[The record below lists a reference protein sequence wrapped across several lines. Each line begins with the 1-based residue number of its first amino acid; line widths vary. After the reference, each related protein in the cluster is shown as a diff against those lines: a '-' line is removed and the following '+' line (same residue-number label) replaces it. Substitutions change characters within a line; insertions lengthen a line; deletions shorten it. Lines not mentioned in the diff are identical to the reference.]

1 MANRILASSLDN
13 FVVFNTPTVALP
25 YVTFTVGTL
34 SSNVEIEIKEAN
46 NDYGYSR
53 VINGSPNG
61 ETTSTSFNTTG
72 LGLFNLY
79 ECIKLNSI
87 FYNITFLNS
96 NTMKCFIDASLKYDI
111 ALTDGSGI
119 TIGGTYSSYSPSL
132 PNKTCVILQSSGDTN
147 SINME
152 KYHNAATVSFNV
164 TAPFQKTMFFKPLE
178 YSVAGYKVSNGSASN
193 ITIPFETMTV
203 MPTTLTKFQKV
214 NYDDYLWKQGQNSC
228 KFLTTQEHR
237 YYNYDEWVGLSVL
250 SDTIFSTPMLRKSYY
265 TNSGV
270 FLKTEWSV
278 QYVEKNGR
286 RYDLYDVFNLNS
298 IEAQFNKQVGYIMV
312 SFTTGFGF
320 PAFSNE
326 IKFEINPKCDGNNEV
341 FFLNEIGGVDSFNF
355 TNTKEVKRGISNQNT
370 YAKTHTRGFIDI
382 FDHEYVMS
390 KRNKITTTL
399 STNQLDISIANWLN
413 QLVKSK
419 YTYKFLGMNNP
430 MFKIIVVDKFDIQTN
445 TADDE
450 FELTLE
456 YHDADNDSVI

>member
-13 FVVFNTPTVALP
+13 FVLFNTPTVALP

-34 SSNVEIEIKEAN
+34 SASVEITIKEAN

-53 VINGSPNG
+53 VINGTPNG
-61 ETTSTSFNTTG
+61 ETTSTSFNTIGIG
-72 LGLFNLY
+72 LYNLY

-87 FYNITFLNS
+87 FYNITFLNA
-96 NTMKCFIDASLKYDI
+96 TTIKCQIDTSLKYDI
-111 ALTDGSGI
+111 TLTKGSGI
-119 TIGGTYSSYSPSL
+119 TIGGTFNSYSPSL
-132 PNKTCVILQSSGDTN
+132 PNKTCVILQESGGTN

-164 TAPFQKTMFFKPLE
+164 TAPFQKTMFNKPLE
-178 YSVAGYKVSNGSASN
+178 YNIRGYKVINGSTSN

-203 MPTTLTKFQKV
+203 LPTTLTKFQSV
-214 NYDDYLWKQGQNSC
+214 NYDDYLYTQAKGKC
-228 KFLTTQEHR
+228 KFLTTQESR
-237 YYNYDEWVGLSVL
+237 YYNYGEWVGLSVL
-250 SDTIFSTPMLRKSYY
+250 SDVTFSTPLLRKAYY

-270 FLKTEWSV
+270 YLKTEYSV

-286 RYDLYDVFNLNS
+286 RYDFYDVFNLNS
-298 IEAQFNKQVGYIMV
+298 VEAQYNKQVGYILV
-312 SFTTGFGF
+312 SLATGFGY
-320 PAFSNE
+320 PAVSNE
-326 IKFEINPKCDGNNEV
+326 IKFEINPKCDGNNEI

-355 TNTKEVKRGISNQNT
+355 TNTKEITRSIDTQNT

-382 FDHEYVMS
+382 YEHEYVLN

-399 STNQLDISIANWLN
+399 STNQLDISITNWLN

-430 MFKIIVVDKFDIQTN
+430 MFKIIVVDKFTITTN

-450 FELTLE
+450 FELSLE
-456 YHDADNDSVI
+456 YHDADNDSLI